1 MSTVIHHTF
10 GPHASC
16 AFALQSLGLLMRP
29 WKWTKGTEREHL
41 REALRDSL
49 RGDVFLFASGREA
62 LLALLRAL
70 HLKTGEEVI
79 IQGYTCVVVPNAI
92 HAAGGV
98 PIYADIDG
106 DTLNLDCDDV
116 ARRITPRT
124 RAVIVQHTFGIPGNL
139 KRLRT
144 ICDAQ
149 SITLIEDCAH
159 VLPDDPASPIA
170 RTGDFTI
177 LSFGRDK
184 AISGVSGGAVIARK
198 ADTTSALKD
207 MESAAGILP
216 CSVIARYLLYPLIYR
231 KARALYTIGLG
242 RVYLALCKKL
252 RLLIPIVTG
261 NEKHGDMQP
270 LLSHCPNAC
279 AALALYSMKRL
290 PQTNT
295 HRRALT
301 QFYINECEKNGWN
314 VLPGICN
321 PSSGSGQALQPAT
334 HPLQKFP
341 LFFPN
346 ADAIRQS
353 LKRNNIHLD
362 DGWTGCVVC
371 PRSVEPLDAGYT
383 AGNDPDAES
392 TCERI
397 LSLPTHPT
405 MTMRQAERLTAT
417 LSSVLHSEPHDH

>member
-1 MSTVIHHTF
+1 MYPIHHTF
-10 GPHASC
+10 GPHVT
-16 AFALQSLGLLMRP
+16 FTYALRSLGLLMQP
-29 WKWTKGTEREHL
+29 WKWKRGSEQEYL
-41 REALRDSL
+41 REALEQSL
-49 RGDVFLFASGREA
+49 HGDAFLFSSGREA
-62 LLALLRAL
+62 LLGLLRAL
-70 HLKTGEEVI
+70 HLKSGEEVI

-98 PIYADIDG
+98 PVYTDIDG

-170 RTGDFTI
+170 RTGEFTI

-184 AISGVSGGAVIARK
+184 AISGVSGGAVISRK
-198 ADTTSALKD
+198 ADATLVLKH
-207 MESAAGILP
+207 MEAAADDLR
-216 CSVIARYLLYPLIYR
+216 CSVIIRYLLYPLIYH
-231 KARALYTIGLG
+231 KARALYAIGLG
-242 RVYLALCKKL
+242 RVYLAICKKL
-252 RLLIPIVTG
+252 GLLIPIVTSE
-261 NEKHGDMQP
+261 EKHGDMQP
-270 LLSHCPNAC
+270 LLFRYPNAC
-279 AALALYSMKRL
+279 AALALYSLKNL
-290 PQTNT
+290 PQTNA

-301 QFYINECEKNGWN
+301 QFYINECVKNGWN

-321 PSSGSGQALQPAT
+321 LQPAT
-334 HPLQKFP
+334 HLLQKFP
-341 LFFPN
+341 VFFPN
-346 ADAIRQS
+346 ADVIRQS
-353 LKRNNIHLD
+353 LKKYNIHLD

-371 PRSVEPLDAGYT
+371 PRSVDPLNAGYT
-383 AGNDPDAES
+383 VGNDPDAEIA
-392 TCERI
+392 CERI

-405 MTMRQAERLTAT
+405 MTMRQAQRLTAT
-417 LSSVLHSEPHDH
+417 LSSVLHAQSHDY